1 MTDVDERLAA
11 VERRL
16 AAIEHALATM
26 GPQPA
31 ARAAAPTPKPEAR
44 LPPPLRPPG
53 ARPPRSRRL
62 PEAPALEL
70 EDLLGGRVLAWVGG
84 VAVVLGVVFFLVMA
98 VSRGWIDEPTRV
110 VLAFAGSTALL
121 AVGLYLYE
129 RRGQTEA
136 AVAAVAAALASLY
149 ASLTVATNVY
159 DLLDPVLGLA
169 VAALVGA
176 AGAAIAVRWGVAVV
190 GWLAILGALAS
201 PILVGAGTSNSAL
214 AFMAVA
220 LVSATAVLVW
230 QRWGWLAAGAFLVS
244 APQLVQWVD
253 GAEGIAVPLVV
264 VTLFW
269 GLYAVAAVG
278 YELRVPVSRLRFSSA
293 LLLLANALLAG
304 GLGYHVVTD
313 EPLAARTA
321 WILWLSL
328 VHVVVGGAG
337 FRQRMSKEIAA
348 LLIAIGIAFSA
359 LALALALDGP
369 ALVAGWSAEAA
380 VLALVASRTR
390 DRRAFIG
397 TAAFLGLAAAH
408 TLSFEAPP
416 DSLLHGA
423 DGLGRAL
430 LAVLCVAAAA
440 LVAAALYEGEPREAR
455 VVFAIAGAS
464 ALVYAPS
471 LAIVDLTGAQ
481 AGVEPGQTPQVFLSA
496 FWSLVG
502 LGAIVAGL
510 VRDVRPLRLA
520 GLALLGAAVLK
531 VFAYDLAELDEIF
544 RVLSFVALGL
554 LLLTGAFAYQR
565 LRAGRP

>member
-16 AAIEHALATM
+16 AAIENALAITE
-26 GPQPA
+26 PHPA
-31 ARAAAPTPKPEAR
+31 ERAVAPTPKPEAR

-110 VLAFAGSTALL
+110 VLAFASSTALL

-201 PILVGAGTSNSAL
+201 PLLVDAGTSNSAL

-230 QRWGWLAAGAFLVS
+230 QRWGWLASGAFLVS
-244 APQLVQWVD
+244 APQLVGWVD

-304 GLGYHVVTD
+304 GLGYHVLTD

-348 LLIAIGIAFSA
+348 LLIAIGVAFSA

-440 LVAAALYEGEPREAR
+440 LVAAALYEGEAR

-464 ALVYAPS
+464 AIVYAPS